1 MQYESNWLAHHGVK
15 GQKWGVQNGP
25 PYPLSSNVSTG
36 KELKKIAKVANKHF
50 KSNTIYD
57 FAKKQNKK
65 AIADIKKQGNVQNR
79 VNSDQDMYND
89 LKDHLEDT
97 DYRLNSMIDEAK
109 NSKEYGEWLKKPEYH
124 DALSKIFGEPFE
136 ETYLDDTELV
146 EQYLIEQYLIET
158 NKEYGKILQE
168 RREVSNK
175 KFEVI
180 NNICDDICGQH
191 MYEKIGDFRYQSAN
205 YVNNGKEPVKGMTR
219 ATNAAV
225 TQLLEENYQKKLDDY
240 WYEEFDFSN
249 NQWIRKGNLP
259 AVEKEFKE
267 AEKKAIEVFY
277 DYSPAKTKKKK

>member
-79 VNSDQDMYND
+79 VNSDQDLYD
-89 LKDHLEDT
+89 DIEDHLEYIRDQMDKLT
-97 DYRLNSMIDEAK
+97 DKVVGSDDFK
-109 NSKEYGEWLKKPEYH
+109 DW
-124 DALSKIFGEPFE
+124 
-136 ETYLDDTELV
+136 LDDYDMEPNYYLYDKDAAL
-146 EQYLIEQYLIET
+146 QYLE
-158 NKEYGKILQE
+158 
-168 RREVSNK
+168 SNK
-175 KFEVI
+175 DKDYIELSNHNKMLSENKFKII
-180 NNICDDICGQH
+180 NKICDDICGDH
-191 MYEKIGDFRYQSAN
+191 MYEKISDFGYQSKDYTN
-205 YVNNGKEPVKGMTR
+205 SKGTVKGMTR

-249 NQWIRKGNLP
+249 NQWIRKR
-259 AVEKEFKE
+259 
-267 AEKKAIEVFY
+267 
-277 DYSPAKTKKKK
+277 